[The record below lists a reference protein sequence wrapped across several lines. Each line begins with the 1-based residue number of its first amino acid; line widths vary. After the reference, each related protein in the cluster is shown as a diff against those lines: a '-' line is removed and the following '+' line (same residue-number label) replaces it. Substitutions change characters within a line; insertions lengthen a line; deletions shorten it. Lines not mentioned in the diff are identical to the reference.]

1 MDTVIIDLRHF
12 NLFKDIDVESFL
24 SDNESG
30 GKLGVMISEAPSL
43 TYRSQEQNQVTFS
56 MK

>member
-1 MDTVIIDLRHF
+1 METVIIDLRHF
-12 NLFKDIDVESFL
+12 NLFKDIDVENFL
-24 SDNESG
+24 SDIESG

>member
-12 NLFKDIDVESFL
+12 NLFKDIDDENFL
-24 SDNESG
+24 SDIESG